1 MRYQPTVPTAHILTT
16 GDIVKLKE
24 PYKPADFPQARNPD
38 WLGFAYGIVV
48 EILSTQMIVNGEAY
62 GNQHPRNVSL
72 NLYDATGQMMIE
84 PTFVEA
90 ALCIPTYVDFH
101 VSELELYKIASETG
115 YIPVASPPDW
125 KQGWQQ
131 EKAVLSEFVDSK

>member
-1 MRYQPTVPTAHILTT
+1 MCHQPTVPTAHILTT

-24 PYKPADFPQARNPD
+24 PYKPADFPQARNLD
-38 WLGFAYGIVV
+38 WPGFGYGIVV

-72 NLYDATGQMMIE
+72 NLYDATGQLMIE
-84 PTFVEA
+84 PMFVEA
-90 ALCIPTYVDFH
+90 GLCIPTYVDFH

-125 KQGWQQ
+125 AQIWQR
-131 EKAVLSEFVDSK
+131 EKAVLSEFVNLD

>member
-1 MRYQPTVPTAHILTT
+1 MRNQPTVPTAHIPTT

-24 PYKPADFPQARNPD
+24 PYKPADFPQTRNSD
-38 WLGFAYGIVV
+38 WLGFSYGIVV

-90 ALCIPTYVDFH
+90 GLYIPTYVDFH
-101 VSELELYKIASETG
+101 LSELELYKIASETG
-115 YIPVASPPDW
+115 YIPVANPPDW
-125 KQGWQQ
+125 EQIWEQ
-131 EKAVLSEFVDSK
+131 EKAVLSEFMDLK